1 MKKAFL
7 STALLLMSASVALA
21 QSTAAPAAQS
31 QPPAAQSPAPAAP
44 ATAPATP
51 QTSVNA
57 PNAKGAPQPKTQ
69 EEYKAY
75 QAVITKTDPAQFE
88 TASDEFAQ
96 KYPNS
101 DLRVV
106 LFKQL
111 MNMYR
116 GAGQTDRAIAA
127 GRKALSIDPTD
138 PVPNVMVAFSLAQST
153 HDTDLDRDDRLNE
166 ATADAQRSI
175 DNVDSGM
182 AIPPNTPADRVID
195 AKRGIQAMAYETL
208 GTIAMTKKN
217 FPAAEVAFRK
227 GIDVN
232 KAEPDGVL
240 YLRLAI
246 ALDNDKKYQEA
257 LDATDNAIKYNQS
270 GSEALDLANK
280 EKARL
285 QKLVSTQP
293 TATPGPTA
301 Q

>member
-1 MKKAFL
+1 MKPAVL
-7 STALLLMSASVALA
+7 SIALLLASASFALA
-21 QSTAAPAAQS
+21 QANPAPATQSPSTAQPAASAPAQTAAPAGI
-31 QPPAAQSPAPAAP
+31 
-44 ATAPATP
+44 
-51 QTSVNA
+51 NA

-88 TASDEFAQ
+88 AATDEFAQ

-106 LFKQL
+106 LYKQL
-111 MNMYR
+111 LNMYR
-116 GAGQTDRAIAA
+116 SVGQTDRAIAA
-127 GRKALSIDPTD
+127 GRKALAIDPTD
-138 PVPNVMVAFSLAQST
+138 PVSNVMVAFAIAQST

-166 ATADAQRSI
+166 ASADAQRAI
-175 DNVDSGM
+175 DDLDTGM
-182 AIPPNTPADRVID
+182 AIPPNTPPDRVAE
-195 AKRGIQAMAYETL
+195 AKRGIQEMAYETL

-217 FPAAEVAFRK
+217 YPAAEAAFRK
-227 GIDVN
+227 GIDTN
-232 KAEPDGVL
+232 KADPDGVL

-257 LDATDNAIKYNQS
+257 LEATDNAIKHNQS

-285 QKLVSTQP
+285 QKLVGTQP
-293 TATPGPTA
+293 AATPAPTA